1 MTNQTI
7 FDFRSICFHI
17 TYHFYKQDMS
27 GARAHIEKLRS
38 VYGLVMR
45 RNAREDVRKETA
57 ARMAALKTCSAPA
70 KVARVKLN
78 ISPAWVLKK
87 GKKRE
92 VLDHRQAI
100 SFTLQALGFL

>member
-1 MTNQTI
+1 MFAIIYRFNNINDNSI
-7 FDFRSICFHI
+7 FEFHSICFHI
-17 TYHFYKQDMS
+17 TYNFYKQDMS

-70 KVARVKLN
+70 KGARVKLN

-87 GKKRE
+87 GQKE
-92 VLDHRQAI
+92 GGAW
-100 SFTLQALGFL
+100 S